1 MPLNQYLFPFDS
13 VERDRDDGIY
23 HGSVRTA
30 VIFAH
35 TNEPIPHPIYGGIS
49 VPALGGLA
57 NRPGHPVFILPIKLL
72 VGEIGEK
79 DDSVVDKDSPTAV
92 LVNPR
97 TCVERSGCY
106 IMIRA
111 ARAM

>member
-1 MPLNQYLFPFDS
+1 MNGLKGTGAGLPPPS
-13 VERDRDDGIY
+13 
-23 HGSVRTA
+23 
-30 VIFAH
+30 IFGPP
-35 TNEPIPHPIYGGIS
+35 TFWRSPNEPIPHPIYGGIS

-79 DDSVVDKDSPTAV
+79 DDSVVDKDSPTAL